1 MKSLWK
7 KLLMDESGVVISS
20 ELALVGTVGVLGM
33 AVGLEAVTSSVT
45 SELNDLASAFGAID
59 QSFNYRSI
67 GKVGHAWV
75 RGSGFNDR
83 GDFCD
88 CGVISQTDVGGL
100 VGASN
105 IVSGEFTQGEV
116 AQAAVVSAPVVQETV
131 VEERVVD
138 EVLVE
143 PEVLVECP
151 DEIIEEHIIR
161 RRVRADCDKTLRVVP
176 KAPKATLQPHSP
188 NLKPHPELDP
198 MPKSKPQP
206 QSIEPKSKP
215 KKKG

>member
-1 MKSLWK
+1 MRSFLE

-33 AVGLEAVTSSVT
+33 VVGLEAVTSSVT

-59 QSFNYRSI
+59 QSYSYRSI
-67 GKVGHAWV
+67 AKPGHAWV

-83 GDFCD
+83 GDACD
-88 CGVISQTDVGGL
+88 CIVISQTDV
-100 VGASN
+100 VGKEQGIVAQQA
-105 IVSGEFTQGEV
+105 IVS
-116 AQAAVVSAPVVQETV
+116 SAPVLQETV
-131 VEERVVD
+131 VEERVID
-138 EVLVE
+138 EVLVQ

-151 DEIIEEHIIR
+151 EDEIIEEHIIR

-176 KAPKATLQPHSP
+176 KANMQPLSP
-188 NLKPHPELDP
+188 NLNPKPQLEP
-198 MPKSKPQP
+198 MPKSKPQLQP
-206 QSIEPKSKP
+206 IEPKSKP